1 MKKIL
6 RYVSAVI
13 GFILLFL
20 VTMGIEEG
28 LSVPGQG
35 PITLFVVLII
45 LPIGFLFR
53 WLSLTNMSRR
63 KKVINVLDNLFVIF
77 ILKGLPTLLGYTS
90 TILQLKLPIYLAIF
104 STGSILIAIG
114 GIGLL
119 VLNKVPLEK
128 RKSYEDSNIY

>member
-13 GFILLFL
+13 GFISLFL